1 MSQEARLLA
10 LVQAVGAD
18 IKALQGGALLAL
30 AKADTAP
37 PCLVKTSAGGLA
49 IKAGTRV
56 LLNSGAVS
64 FLAQTAVTMPALTP
78 GEDYS
83 VWVKPDGSAVA
94 VADPFTAPA
103 SAPVAGALK
112 IGGFHYGLVTPG
124 TTVASGSFATTG
136 VGMIWAQGDVDAI
149 AGINQWSIWDL
160 TFRPLCDPRG
170 MACVT
175 DAKGRGAF
183 WFDIYF
189 CGTQHLTNGTSAYNT
204 DVASGTV
211 QPVIPIMFGGN
222 GTAKYRTFTWYEAA
236 EVAIAHKKRLMSYQ
250 EFAAAAFGV
259 TENQSLGGASSTIP
273 ATLRQPGYTSK
284 WGGEQMSGH
293 HWSWGNNAHG
303 VTGSGWF
310 SGPSRGQ
317 AYGTPYAALFGGTR
331 VHAAYSGSRA
341 SGWNDSAW
349 NSGWAFGLRAA
360 CDHYQGGF

>member
-30 AKADTAP
+30 AKADTAT

-136 VGMIWAQGDVDAI
+136 VGMIWTQGDVDAI
-149 AGINQWSIWDL
+149 AGINSFSIWDL
-160 TFRPLCDPRG
+160 TYRSVCDPRG
-170 MACVT
+170 MACVK
-175 DAKGRGAF
+175 DGMGRGLF
-183 WFDIYF
+183 WFDLYF
-189 CGTQHLTNGTSAYNT
+189 CSQNHIANGTSRYNT
-204 DVASGTV
+204 NVASGTV
-211 QPVIPIMFGGN
+211 PPRIPVMFGGN
-222 GTAKYRTFTWYEAA
+222 GTNNYTTLTWYEAA
-236 EVAIAHKKRLMSYQ
+236 EIAYSHKKRLMSYQ
-250 EFAAAAFGV
+250 EFSAAAFGV
-259 TENQSLGGASSTIP
+259 TENQSLGGAASTIP
-273 ATLRQPGYTSK
+273 ATARQASFTSK
-284 WGGEQMSGH
+284 WGGEQMTGH
-293 HWSWGNNAHG
+293 HHVWGDVTHGIGGSTWSANT
-303 VTGSGWF
+303 V
-310 SGPSRGQ
+310 RGQ
-317 AYGTPYAALFGGTR
+317 SYGVPGASLFGGARDITTF
-331 VHAAYSGSRA
+331 AGSR
-341 SGWNDSAW
+341 SSNWNLAPW
-349 NSGWAFGLRAA
+349 NSLWNVGLRAA
-360 CDHYQGGF
+360 SDHYAGVL